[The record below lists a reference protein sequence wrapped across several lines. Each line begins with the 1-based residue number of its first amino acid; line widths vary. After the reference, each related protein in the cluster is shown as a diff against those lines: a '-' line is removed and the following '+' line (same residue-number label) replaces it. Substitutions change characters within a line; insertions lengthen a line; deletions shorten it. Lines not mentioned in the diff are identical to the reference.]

1 VALCGIPDFGE
12 LAAILAGLSV
22 LKGDHHA
29 EVQSD
34 PVNLV
39 WGEYGRP
46 TQNIWRAP
54 LDLTPP
60 SRTSPNDTELPIK
73 TRSYYTIIFVTKED
87 DEGEFSN
94 PGDTV
99 SFFYIVLELSTTG

>member
-1 VALCGIPDFGE
+1 MALCGIPDFGE
-12 LAAILAGLSV
+12 LAAIFAGLGV
-22 LKGDHHA
+22 LKGDHQA

-34 PVNLV
+34 PVNHV

-60 SRTSPNDTELPIK
+60 SRTLSSDTELRIK
-73 TRSYYTIIFVTKED
+73 TRSHYTIIFVTKQD
-87 DEGEFSN
+87 DEG
-94 PGDTV
+94 D
-99 SFFYIVLELSTTG
+99 FFYSR